1 MNMDAIMLYRP
12 IFSTAGGQ
20 QIVYGITTNHTLLT
34 AYNSFTASLTPKI
47 PELQGGPAACGWLNA
62 NYWNRSQVD
71 ALIPDANNALQI
83 CILRQTST
91 PYASVFDGYDQVF
104 IKNTTGSTLT
114 NVAVSIGGAA
124 PQLIS
129 GSGGTNGVL
138 NNGQVW
144 TTTVPAGMAVVGLVL
159 PHVQPQT
166 QVVPA
171 TQTAQF
177 TVRVATGGGHT
188 YQWYKDGVALTNN
201 ATYSG
206 VTTST
211 LTISNCHNSEEG
223 YYTCRVYDGGLGS
236 VLLGPGSLI
245 VQDPAFL
252 TNPQSQTVDP
262 LTDVTF
268 STTAVGTIN
277 TIRWLKNGVPISNGT
292 LPHGTVVSG
301 ADTLSLTL
309 TGVREQDESNYVCEL
324 TGPDGITLSTAAIL
338 TVNNPPV
345 ISVHPLSANIPVGGS
360 TVLSVQLSSGTPNF
374 DYVWVKELSG
384 GGEELL
390 RVISKSSL
398 SDSLNI
404 PLSGGGAQLSDT
416 GRYRVKIKNSASMS
430 MNQTGDPANDWVV
443 SNWATIT
450 VYEPLTVITQPASQ
464 SVNYGDTATFTC
476 TVGGSL
482 TGLQFEWLNAANQV
496 VTVVNPRAS
505 VSNAGPTSTLTITSA
520 QNSDEPAGWPAQG
533 YRCRISNAYQ
543 SGSSAI
549 YTQRV
554 NLTVQDPAILT
565 HPINQTANLGGSAT
579 FSVVA
584 VGSANTYA
592 WYKEGNGTVLGT
604 NADLTLTNITETDAG
619 QYYCVVTG
627 PDGSVESNRAS
638 LSISDPYI
646 VGHPASVVADPGN
659 TVSFSVVIGSL
670 STKPIGYQWRKNGV
684 NLAIP
689 GASGTLDIS
698 NPSWTVTLTLTS
710 VSQSDEGSYD
720 CALSGVSGQI
730 ISNAATL
737 TLRRPPVVSGIQVNP
752 STGIAPLGSNASLK
766 VIVSSG
772 TPPFTYQWTKNG
784 LPITDANISGV
795 TTDTL
800 IFTNVVQNN
809 EGTYR
814 CVVSN
819 SAGSAQAE
827 RQLIAGSLVTF
838 AVQPQN
844 KKAYYGE
851 NTSFSVVVTGGKGVK
866 TYRWKKNRG
875 GIITTVGSN
884 STTLSLTD
892 LRTTDAATYWC
903 EVTDERGVYSSNM
916 ATLSLAD
923 HLQITESLPSSTTVP
938 TRGTSTL
945 TIRYSGGHT
954 PVTVMWQRNGEP
966 LKSVSAHLITNG
978 SQLVFNNPA
987 ESESGTY
994 TAVVFDAH
1002 TDLLS
1007 QSCNVTVVSNLPA
1020 VNLLGIGMTG
1030 LAIGLAGVLFTR
1042 RFRAQKG

>member
-1 MNMDAIMLYRP
+1 PSGGGAFVLAAQGLLDVTSSSFDVSAAPRQGTGGSGAAGQAGGAGGAGQPGANGGTGVKSGVAGKGGDGGRGGDGQRGGDGGAGGSGGAGGGSGYGTPGMIKLMGSVILANGRIIEAGNVASSAPEHNGRFTWISNMNMDAIMLYRP

-47 PELQGGPAACGWLNA
+47 PELQGGPAACGWLNS

-129 GSGGTNGVL
+129 GSGGTSGVL

-223 YYTCRVYDGGLGS
+223 YYTCRVHDGGLGS

-262 LTDVTF
+262 LTNVTF
-268 STTAVGTIN
+268 SVTAVGTIN
-277 TIRWLKNGVPISNGT
+277 TIRWLKNGVAISNGT

-309 TGVREQDESNYVCEL
+309 SGVREQDESNYVCEL

-374 DYVWVKELSG
+374 DYVWVKELAG

-450 VYEPLTVITQPASQ
+450 VYEPLSVITQPASQ

-505 VSNAGPTSTLTITSA
+505 VS
-520 QNSDEPAGWPAQG
+520 
-533 YRCRISNAYQ
+533 
-543 SGSSAI
+543 
-549 YTQRV
+549 
-554 NLTVQDPAILT
+554 
-565 HPINQTANLGGSAT
+565 
-579 FSVVA
+579 
-584 VGSANTYA
+584 
-592 WYKEGNGTVLGT
+592 
-604 NADLTLTNITETDAG
+604 
-619 QYYCVVTG
+619 
-627 PDGSVESNRAS
+627 
-638 LSISDPYI
+638 
-646 VGHPASVVADPGN
+646 
-659 TVSFSVVIGSL
+659 
-670 STKPIGYQWRKNGV
+670 
-684 NLAIP
+684 
-689 GASGTLDIS
+689 
-698 NPSWTVTLTLTS
+698 
-710 VSQSDEGSYD
+710 
-720 CALSGVSGQI
+720 
-730 ISNAATL
+730 
-737 TLRRPPVVSGIQVNP
+737 
-752 STGIAPLGSNASLK
+752 
-766 VIVSSG
+766 
-772 TPPFTYQWTKNG
+772 
-784 LPITDANISGV
+784 
-795 TTDTL
+795 
-800 IFTNVVQNN
+800 
-809 EGTYR
+809 
-814 CVVSN
+814 
-819 SAGSAQAE
+819 
-827 RQLIAGSLVTF
+827 
-838 AVQPQN
+838 
-844 KKAYYGE
+844 
-851 NTSFSVVVTGGKGVK
+851 
-866 TYRWKKNRG
+866 
-875 GIITTVGSN
+875 
-884 STTLSLTD
+884 
-892 LRTTDAATYWC
+892 
-903 EVTDERGVYSSNM
+903 
-916 ATLSLAD
+916 
-923 HLQITESLPSSTTVP
+923 
-938 TRGTSTL
+938 
-945 TIRYSGGHT
+945 
-954 PVTVMWQRNGEP
+954 
-966 LKSVSAHLITNG
+966 
-978 SQLVFNNPA
+978 
-987 ESESGTY
+987 
-994 TAVVFDAH
+994 
-1002 TDLLS
+1002 
-1007 QSCNVTVVSNLPA
+1007 
-1020 VNLLGIGMTG
+1020 
-1030 LAIGLAGVLFTR
+1030 
-1042 RFRAQKG
+1042 